1 MSAKEL
7 AAYVHDQLR
16 GLPGVSS
23 RAMMGGYVFY
33 YRERIFGGIY
43 EAGFLL
49 KNTPAARAALQDA
62 EETDPYP
69 GGRKMLSCTILD
81 DSEALQALVEAMYD
95 ELPPPKPKKKRT
107 KPNENL

>member
-7 AAYVHDQLR
+7 AAYALDQLR
-16 GLPGVSS
+16 GLPGVTA
-23 RAMMGGYVFY
+23 RPMMGGYVFY

-49 KNTPAARAALQDA
+49 KNTPAARVALPDA
-62 EETDPYP
+62 EETEPYP
-69 GGRKMLSCTILD
+69 GGKKMLPCAVLD
-81 DSEALQALVEAMYD
+81 DREAFQSLVEAMYD

-107 KPNENL
+107 KPHENL